1 MTTSFGQAG
10 ACSDVSQCNIQNV
23 KVECG
28 VTTRRKRDTTSN
40 QNTGTIPLTVS
51 FSLQIPLSGDLNT
64 SVDINQTS
72 VQISKEVLTVLS
84 KVDMTLNVS
93 GMVIR
98 TDPSKPPQ
106 FQLSRL
112 VCEEGQVQSGVMCG
126 KGIMVQ
132 MMSFSIQLLR
142 RLLSSL
148 LSFSRQWLIFDA
160 SCKIFSTYSQ
170 LSPCGHPAITDTP
183 IIRTAAKSPAK
194 TSCRRLTEIN
204 SRYYGLSL
212 MRTPPRGPYSVRYKR
227 S

>member
-1 MTTSFGQAG
+1 MREEIARNFIDLLKRTPFGQAG

-40 QNTGTIPLTVS
+40 QNTRTIPLTVS
-51 FSLQIPLSGDLNT
+51 FSLKIPLSGDLNT

-72 VQISKEVLTVLS
+72 VQISKEVLTVLG

-98 TDPSKPPQ
+98 TDPSKLPQ

-132 MMSFSIQLLR
+132 MISLFRFSYSGGLFFR
-142 RLLSSL
+142 
-148 LSFSRQWLIFDA
+148 RQWLIFNA
-160 SCKIFSTYSQ
+160 SRKIFSTCPKFS
-170 LSPCGHPAITDTP
+170 
-183 IIRTAAKSPAK
+183 
-194 TSCRRLTEIN
+194 
-204 SRYYGLSL
+204 SL
-212 MRTPPRGPYSVRYKR
+212 EFPRKCFRELQTGK
-227 S
+227 

>member
-1 MTTSFGQAG
+1 MREEIARNFIDLLKRTPFGQAG

-28 VTTRRKRDTTSN
+28 VTTRRKRDTSSN
-40 QNTGTIPLTVS
+40 QNTTTIPLTVS

-72 VQISKEVLTVLS
+72 VQISKEVLTVLG

-132 MMSFSIQLLR
+132 MISLFRFSYSGGLF
-142 RLLSSL
+142 
-148 LSFSRQWLIFDA
+148 FSRQWLIFNA
-160 SCKIFSTYSQ
+160 SRKIFSTCPKFS
-170 LSPCGHPAITDTP
+170 
-183 IIRTAAKSPAK
+183 
-194 TSCRRLTEIN
+194 
-204 SRYYGLSL
+204 SL
-212 MRTPPRGPYSVRYKR
+212 EFPRKCFRELQTGK
-227 S
+227 

>member
-1 MTTSFGQAG
+1 MREEIARNFIELLMRSPFGQAG
-10 ACSDVSQCNIQNV
+10 ACRDVSQCNIQNV

-132 MMSFSIQLLR
+132 MISLFRFS
-142 RLLSSL
+142 
-148 LSFSRQWLIFDA
+148 
-160 SCKIFSTYSQ
+160 YSGG
-170 LSPCGHPAITDTP
+170 C
-183 IIRTAAKSPAK
+183 
-194 TSCRRLTEIN
+194 
-204 SRYYGLSL
+204 
-212 MRTPPRGPYSVRYKR
+212 
-227 S
+227 

>member
-1 MTTSFGQAG
+1 MREEIARNFIELLMRTPFGQAG

-23 KVECG
+23 EVECG

-40 QNTGTIPLTVS
+40 QNTRTIPLTVS

-98 TDPSKPPQ
+98 IDPSKPPQ

-132 MMSFSIQLLR
+132 MISLFQFS
-142 RLLSSL
+142 
-148 LSFSRQWLIFDA
+148 
-160 SCKIFSTYSQ
+160 YS
-170 LSPCGHPAITDTP
+170 GD
-183 IIRTAAKSPAK
+183 
-194 TSCRRLTEIN
+194 
-204 SRYYGLSL
+204 Y
-212 MRTPPRGPYSVRYKR
+212 
-227 S
+227 

>member
-1 MTTSFGQAG
+1 MREEIARNFIELLMRTSFGQAG

-23 KVECG
+23 EVECG

-40 QNTGTIPLTVS
+40 QNTTTIPLTVS

-126 KGIMVQ
+126 KGTMVLT
-132 MMSFSIQLLR
+132 I
-142 RLLSSL
+142 SL
-148 LSFSRQWLIFDA
+148 FDSVTPVATEFFIIF
-160 SCKIFSTYSQ
+160 Q
-170 LSPCGHPAITDTP
+170 LSVAHI
-183 IIRTAAKSPAK
+183 
-194 TSCRRLTEIN
+194 
-204 SRYYGLSL
+204 
-212 MRTPPRGPYSVRYKR
+212 
-227 S
+227 

>member
-1 MTTSFGQAG
+1 MREEIARNFIELLKKSPFGQVG

-132 MMSFSIQLLR
+132 MISLFRFS
-142 RLLSSL
+142 
-148 LSFSRQWLIFDA
+148 
-160 SCKIFSTYSQ
+160 YSGG
-170 LSPCGHPAITDTP
+170 C
-183 IIRTAAKSPAK
+183 
-194 TSCRRLTEIN
+194 
-204 SRYYGLSL
+204 
-212 MRTPPRGPYSVRYKR
+212 
-227 S
+227 